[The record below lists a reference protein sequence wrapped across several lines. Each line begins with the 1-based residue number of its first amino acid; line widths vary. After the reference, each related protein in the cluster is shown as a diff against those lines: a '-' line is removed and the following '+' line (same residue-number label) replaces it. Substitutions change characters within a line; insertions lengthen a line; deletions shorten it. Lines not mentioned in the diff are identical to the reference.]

1 MKKTKTKLIAFSFV
15 KWSNEDCKVVTANG
29 IEVTQ
34 LKLYPLINPNPN
46 RDFEGKI
53 ALHPKSKLYW
63 DIEGKFDGT
72 NRDYDLR
79 IKLEVPLT
87 FWERLWNF

>member
-1 MKKTKTKLIAFSFV
+1 MKKTKKKLIAFSFV
-15 KWSNEDCKVVTANG
+15 KWSNEDCKVFTANG

-34 LKLYPLINPNPN
+34 LKLSYSDKPN

-53 ALHPKSKLYW
+53 ALHPKLKLYW
-63 DIEGKFDGT
+63 DIEGKFDGN

-79 IKLEVPLT
+79 IEIEVPLT